1 MSQNC
6 VNKSVVFAR
15 VIHVLLCLLA
25 LLVIPV
31 AINSYLSTPS
41 YGSSDGAGMRALGLL
56 LGLAVSL
63 AFTLVG
69 LAMLHVVAAEDKWS
83 IKIEPEAL
91 KVVLIVALGVALPFF
106 VIPFAVC
113 SFVLLRYKRM
123 MVPTLLWMLVALAIA
138 SFIAEDR
145 VFSYSLFATMP
156 IYGIISWWFDRW
168 VAKHK
173 SEGLV

>member
-15 VIHVLLCLLA
+15 VIHVSLCLLA
-25 LLVIPV
+25 LLVVPV

-69 LAMLHVVAAEDKWS
+69 LAMLHVVAAEGKWS

-106 VIPFAVC
+106 CYSFCCLFVC
-113 SFVLLRYKRM
+113 
-123 MVPTLLWMLVALAIA
+123 
-138 SFIAEDR
+138 FIK
-145 VFSYSLFATMP
+145 V
-156 IYGIISWWFDRW
+156 
-168 VAKHK
+168 
-173 SEGLV
+173 

>member
-25 LLVIPV
+25 LLVVPV
-31 AINSYLSTPS
+31 AINSCLSTPS

-69 LAMLHVVAAEDKWS
+69 LAMLHVVAEGKWS

-145 VFSYSLFATMP
+145 VFLYSLFATMP
-156 IYGIISWWFDRW
+156 IYGIISLWFDRW

-173 SEGLV
+173 PEGLE